1 MGFWGFGDAQVFEFT
16 SLETKKLT
24 AAKVI
29 TKSTL
34 IKARAKQKVR
44 KYLTIV

>member
-1 MGFWGFGDAQVFEFT
+1 MFEFT

-29 TKSTL
+29 PKTSL
-34 IKARAKQKVR
+34 IKARAKQKVIPFDQVI
-44 KYLTIV
+44 L

>member
-1 MGFWGFGDAQVFEFT
+1 MFEFT

-44 KYLTIV
+44 KFLTTILYS